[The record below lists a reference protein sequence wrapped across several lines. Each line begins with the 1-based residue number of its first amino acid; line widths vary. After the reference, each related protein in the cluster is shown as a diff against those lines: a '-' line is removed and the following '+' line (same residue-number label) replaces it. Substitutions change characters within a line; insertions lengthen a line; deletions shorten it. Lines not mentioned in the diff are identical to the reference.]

1 MKETRFESIGV
12 YLPEKVVTT
21 QSLIDQMEN
30 KPLFDLERLTGI
42 RERRWRADDED
53 SYSLALKASRCCLA
67 NSEYQASDLDVI
79 IYCSISRFKGSFF
92 QLEPAFSKSL
102 KTDLGIRPSAINFD
116 ITNACAGM
124 MTGVY
129 ILNSMIRSGAVKRGM
144 VVSGECITPISE
156 TAVKEISE
164 PIDFQFASLT
174 VGDSGA
180 ACILDH
186 NSKTDD
192 RISIVDISCMA
203 QHADLCFGMPS
214 ELNAGIA
221 MYTDAM
227 SIHKE
232 AIERMPILLQHY
244 IDKHRADASD
254 FDYIIVHQTSKRAIK
269 TALELCI
276 PLFAKEGESFFPEV
290 LISLDKYGNTSSTS
304 HFVVL
309 YDYLQQGKI
318 KPGSRILF
326 IILASGLM
334 MGVVTATIGN
344 LEVKKWVQ

>member
-1 MKETRFESIGV
+1 MQETRFESIGV
-12 YLPEKVVTT
+12 YLPEKIVTT
-21 QSLIDQMEN
+21 QSLIDQMET
-30 KPLFDLERLTGI
+30 KPMFDLERLTGI
-42 RERRWRADDED
+42 RERRWRAEDED

-67 NSEYQASDLDVI
+67 NSQYEASDLDVI
-79 IYCSISRFKGSFF
+79 IYCSITRFKGTFF
-92 QLEPAFSKSL
+92 QLEPAFSKSI
-102 KTDLGIRPSAINFD
+102 KTDLSMRASAINFD

-129 ILNSMIRSGAVKRGM
+129 ILNSMIKSGAVKRGM
-144 VVSGECITPISE
+144 VVSGECITPITE
-156 TAVKEISE
+156 TAIKEIRE

-180 ACILDH
+180 ACILDQ
-186 NSKTDD
+186 NANKNE
-192 RISIVDISCMA
+192 RISIVDLSCFS
-203 QHADLCFGMPS
+203 QHSELCLGMPS
-214 ELNAGIA
+214 DHHAGIA

-232 AIERMPILLQHY
+232 AIERMPRLLQY
-244 IDKHRADASD
+244 YADKYQVDATD
-254 FDYIIVHQTSKRAIK
+254 FDYVIVHQTSKRAIT
-269 TALELCI
+269 TALELCV
-276 PLFAKEGESFFPEV
+276 PLFQKEGNPYFPET

-318 KPGSRILF
+318 KPGSRVLF

-334 MGVVTATIGN
+334 MGIVAATIGHM
-344 LEVKKWVQ
+344 EVTKWVQ